1 MVNFILKISF
11 RLSILG
17 IGTVYVASSFDGVS
31 RANSV
36 PTGPVVVLVYSATSH
51 CCALLSVERC
61 SGSWSVASV
70 RGALLRRFS
79 GLSEDQRAGL
89 CATASI
95 LYSIL
100 APVCARLAPDHCLM
114 HRGQTP
120 PASHQ
125 RCGSCGRLWLQMERE
140 ESHCPAEP
148 CALRRVVH
156 PPEERRLSVV
166 GGCP

>member
-17 IGTVYVASSFDGVS
+17 IGTVYVARSFDGVS

-114 HRGQTP
+114 HRTEP
-120 PASHQ
+120 HASWQ
-125 RCGSCGRLWLQMERE
+125 AKKSFDFFSQIGTYAVRIGT
-140 ESHCPAEP
+140 
-148 CALRRVVH
+148 
-156 PPEERRLSVV
+156 
-166 GGCP
+166 